1 MNSDPH
7 LPLRRDVRWLG
18 ALVGELLRELAPP
31 GTYELVEAVRRA
43 SRQRRRGEPRAGREL
58 ERLLRDL
65 EPARAL
71 ELVRAFSTY
80 FGAVNLA
87 EQVHR
92 LRRRQDYLRA
102 GERQPGS
109 LATAVEALHARGLTL
124 EDLRTALRELR
135 FEPVFTAHPT
145 EAVRPELLRKEQR
158 LAAALLERASSP
170 RDPERRIALEERI
183 RLELAT
189 TWQTDEQPGR
199 APTVENEVEN
209 TLFYLA
215 EVICDVVPDLHREL
229 TRSVERVYGEP
240 LEVSERLLGFASWVG
255 GDMDGNPNVDAST
268 VRATLE
274 HHRRLAL
281 HRHRLQLR
289 ELKEH
294 LTQSPTRV
302 GFDPAIG
309 ARIAAL
315 ERELG
320 RANPMGPAG
329 DEMPYRHLL
338 DLLAERL
345 GRAESQP
352 GGAFGSAEE
361 LRRDLEL
368 LARSLREHAGQK
380 AGLELVERASLGV
393 TVFGFHLAALD
404 VRQEAS
410 VLRRA
415 VADLLRIDRDAFEA
429 QLPGERRREISAAL
443 LAGPIAP
450 PSEPGPEAIAM
461 LELFRTLIAAQRRHG
476 RRSVGTFILSM
487 ARGADDAL
495 AALLLARSAGCTD
508 EHGDVPLDF
517 APLLETVDD
526 LAAAGAILR
535 SLADDATYA
544 AHLARRERRQIVMLG
559 YSDSNKD
566 GGIAAARVALDRAQ
580 RELVAVAAERGLE
593 LELFHGR
600 GGSVSRGGSK
610 PRAGILALPR
620 GALGR
625 KFRTTEQGEILA
637 AKFGVP
643 GIARRSLEVALGA
656 FLERAAGEDP
666 AAEPAG
672 EVLAI
677 AETLAEQSRAA
688 YRALVF
694 EDPDFLRLFEQMTPI
709 DVIARMALGS
719 RPARRRATRGIGD
732 LRAIPWVFAWT
743 QCRALLPG
751 WFGVGSGLAAARER
765 HGLDA
770 LRAAAR
776 TWPFF
781 ATLLGDVEMVL
792 AKSDLWIAAR
802 YAELAG
808 DAGAR
813 LFPVLQAEHS
823 RTVAEILAVLE
834 TRELLERDPTLQRSI
849 RLRNPYVD
857 PMSLVQIELLR
868 RWRQGGREDSA
879 LERVLIQTVRGIARG
894 LRNTG

>member
-31 GTYELVEAVRRA
+31 GTYELVEAVRRT
-43 SRQRRRGEPRAGREL
+43 SRKRRRGETRAGAEL
-58 ERLLRDL
+58 ERLLCAL
-65 EPARAL
+65 EPERAL

-102 GERQPGS
+102 GEPQPGS

-124 EDLRTALRELR
+124 GDLRTALEVLR

-158 LAAALLERASSP
+158 LAAALLERASSS
-170 RDPERRIALEERI
+170 RDPERRNALEERI

-199 APTVENEVEN
+199 APTVANEVEN

-215 EVICDVVPDLHREL
+215 EVVCSVVPDLHREL
-229 TRSVERVYGEP
+229 ARCVEHVYGERIP
-240 LEVSERLLGFASWVG
+240 VSEELLSFGSWVG

-274 HHRRLAL
+274 RHRDLAL
-281 HRHRLQLR
+281 RRHRIQLR
-289 ELKEH
+289 ELQEH

-302 GFDPAIG
+302 GFDPAIE
-309 ARIAAL
+309 ARIAML
-315 ERELG
+315 EHELG
-320 RANPMGPAG
+320 VADQGGPS
-329 DEMPYRHLL
+329 DEMPYRRLL
-338 DLLAERL
+338 ELLSERL
-345 GRAESQP
+345 GRTERDVR
-352 GGAFGSAEE
+352 GAFASPEE
-361 LRRDLEL
+361 LRRELEL
-368 LARSLREHAGQK
+368 VARSLRQHAGQK

-393 TVFGFHLAALD
+393 AAFGFHLAALD
-404 VRQEAS
+404 VRQEAG

-415 VADLLRIDRDAFEA
+415 VADLLRIDREAFEA
-429 QLPGERRREISAAL
+429 LPPGERQREISAAL
-443 LAGPIAP
+443 RGGALAP
-450 PSEPGPEAIAM
+450 PAEPSSEVDAM

-476 RRSVGTFILSM
+476 HRSVGTFILSM

-495 AALLLARSAGCTD
+495 AALLLARSAGCAD

-526 LAAAGAILR
+526 LAAAGPILR
-535 SLADDATYA
+535 SLADDPTYA
-544 AHLARRERRQIVMLG
+544 AHLAHRGRRQVVMLG

-637 AKFGVP
+637 AKFGVR

-666 AAEPAG
+666 ATEPTEGA
-672 EVLAI
+672 LAI
-677 AETLAEQSRAA
+677 ASTLAEQSRAA

-694 EDPDFLRLFEQMTPI
+694 EDPSFLRLFEQMTPI
-709 DVIARMALGS
+709 DVIARMPLGS
-719 RPARRRATRGIGD
+719 RPARRRATQGIGD

-776 TWPFF
+776 SWPFL

-813 LFPVLQAEHS
+813 LYPLLQTEHS
-823 RTVAEILAVLE
+823 RTVAEILEVLE

-868 RWRQGGREDSA
+868 RWREGGREDSA